1 MRLFTVKEMAELT
14 GLTEATIRKHIRS
27 DKLKAEIDPN
37 GCYLIPE
44 FEVKRYLE
52 EKKKIDSGD
61 YFNADYLD
69 AILIRRTILYDG
81 SVEVEML
88 LGQLYVKWDN
98 LKKWMLSQ
106 NQDNFPCAENKMAIA
121 NIEILNKR
129 GIHFRPSAI
138 ACKTCQRY
146 LCAGTFCGIIHG
158 NDVWV
163 YPINGSNELLKME
176 IEFHEMVTILCIGV
190 LCENLLSEV
199 EKAINTEFSMNR

>member
-1 MRLFTVKEMAELT
+1 MRFFSVKKMSEVT
-14 GLTEATIRKHIRS
+14 GLTEEKIRKLIRS
-27 DKLKAEIDPN
+27 QKIKADVDIN
-37 GCYLIPE
+37 GCYSIPE
-44 FEVKRYLE
+44 FEVKRCLE

-69 AILIRRTILYDG
+69 AIKVKRTILYDG
-81 SVEVEML
+81 SIEVEIL
-88 LGQLYVKWDN
+88 LGQHYVKWDN

-106 NQDNFPCAENKMAIA
+106 NQDNFSCAENKMAIA

-129 GIHFRPSAI
+129 GIHFRPSAL

-163 YPINGSNELLKME
+163 YPINGSNDLLKME
-176 IEFHEMVTILCIGV
+176 IEFHEMITIFCIGV
-190 LCENLLSEV
+190 LCENLLSAV
-199 EKAINTEFSMNR
+199 EKDINTEFNLSK